1 MTEDVDEIRSSTTS
15 ALIAR
20 FCADAREMGNP
31 RFTLALGNLKAKTPE
46 REAAV
51 NDLHAVARE
60 LRARAAV
67 AEIRPLFES
76 ADDRVRRRAA
86 TQFWSLDPKAAE
98 AAFLGTRFGQ
108 STGEALRLTKLA
120 RDTPAEVPDLTGLN
134 VDELVEKFVDGSI
147 RLYATRFLDCIGD
160 LGDLEIRNR
169 IAPHVWDPARELKS
183 RGNLARL
190 VPLMDHPND
199 RVRLNAAIASLDLE
213 PQKAAAILEGFVK
226 RGREEFDIIDAR
238 HSLRMWR
245 EGKPVVWG
253 VA

>member
-20 FCADAREMGNP
+20 FCAGARRMGNP
-31 RFTLALGNLKAKTPE
+31 RPSFLPWNREANTPE

-51 NDLHAVARE
+51 EDVHAVVRE
-60 LRARAAV
+60 LRARGAV
-67 AEIRPLFES
+67 AEIRPLYES
-76 ADDRVRRRAA
+76 EDDLVRSRAA
-86 TQFWSLDPKAAE
+86 TLFWPLDPKTAQ
-98 AAFLGTRFGQ
+98 AAFLGVRFGQ
-108 STGEALRLTKLA
+108 STREALRLIKLA
-120 RDTPAEVPDLTGLN
+120 RGTPAAVPDLTGLSA
-134 VDELVEKFVDGSI
+134 DELVTKFVDASI

-160 LGDLEIRNR
+160 RGDLEIRNR
-169 IAPHVWDPARELKS
+169 IVPHVWDPARELKS
-183 RGNLARL
+183 RGELARL
-190 VPLMDHPND
+190 VPLMDHAND

-213 PQKAAAILEGFVK
+213 PQKAAAILEGFAK

-253 VA
+253 VV